1 MPTDN
6 ENTHRAIEVVMGG
19 LALAGA
25 AVSAIWYAGRSLGR
39 IDSTVAQTHDAVKEN
54 AELNTAEHAILTA
67 EQVSIRVSIDE
78 HGRLLIRLIDEG
90 SNRERRISKL
100 EEKDRDK

>member
-39 IDSTVAQTHDAVKEN
+39 IDSTVATTHDAVLAN
-54 AELNTAEHAILTA
+54 AELNTREHCALSA
-67 EQVSIRVSIDE
+67 EQVSIRVTIDD
-78 HGRLLIRLIDEG
+78 HGKLLIRLIDEG
-90 SNRERRISKL
+90 AGRERRISKL
-100 EEKDRDK
+100 EEKAK